1 MESGFHVRR
10 PAILGGL
17 LFIVAAP
24 VHLVVVQDVSIAIS
38 AITLSMIGGAYIGF
52 GAQAND
58 GKTLAL
64 ELVVAV
70 LFGAAALAGL
80 LWHWIAIPLGLAS
93 HAIWDLLHLRPIVG
107 ARVPHWYIPLCV
119 VFDVSAALFLVMLY
133 AF

>member
-1 MESGFHVRR
+1 MESGFHRRR
-10 PAILGGL
+10 PAIIGGL

-24 VHLVVVQDVSIAIS
+24 VHLVVAQDVSIAIS

-52 GAQAND
+52 GALSDD
-58 GKTLAL
+58 GKTMIL

-80 LWHWIAIPLGLAS
+80 LWHWIAIPLGLGL
-93 HAIWDLLHLRPIVG
+93 HAFWDLLHHRKIVG
-107 ARVPHWYIPLCV
+107 ARVPQWYIPFCV
-119 VFDVSAALFLVMLY
+119 VFDLSATLFLVILY

>member
-24 VHLVVVQDVSIAIS
+24 IHLVVAQDISIAIS
-38 AITLSMIGGAYIGF
+38 AITLSLIGGAYIGF

-70 LFGAAALAGL
+70 LFGAAALTGL
-80 LWHWIAIPLGLAS
+80 LWHWIAIPVGLAL
-93 HAIWDLLHLRPIVG
+93 HAIWDLLHHRPIVG
-107 ARVPHWYIPLCV
+107 ARVPHWYIPFCV
-119 VFDVSAALFLVMLY
+119 VFDISAAFFLVILY